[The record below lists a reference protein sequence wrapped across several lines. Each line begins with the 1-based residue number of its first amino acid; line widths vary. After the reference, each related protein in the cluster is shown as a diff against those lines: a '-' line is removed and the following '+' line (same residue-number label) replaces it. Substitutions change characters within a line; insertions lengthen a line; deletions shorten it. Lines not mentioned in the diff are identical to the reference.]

1 MIPNHRSPDDKATDL
16 ASPGEAPVNI
26 LIVDDEP
33 RNLTVLEAILD
44 EPAYR
49 LVRAVSAQEALHAL
63 LHDEFALL
71 ILDIRMPEVS
81 GFDLAQMI
89 RERKKTANV
98 PIIFLTA
105 HYGDQEHV
113 IKGYGAGA
121 VDFLSKP
128 VNPTVLRSKVSIFAE
143 LYRKRHNLEQVNSAL
158 QAEVRSRRHA
168 EKQLRELNNTLERQA
183 ELLQRQADLLDQSHD
198 AILAF
203 RMEGSDI
210 VYWNRGAERLY
221 GYTAA
226 DAEGR
231 RTHELLQT
239 RAPIPI
245 GDIYAQ
251 VVHGESWYGELTH
264 TTRDG
269 RDIVV
274 ESRIVPVSYND
285 DIYALETNR
294 DITARKKAEEALRK
308 SEEQFRSSILHSPVP
323 TMLYDDREQILAVS
337 ESWLK
342 AAGGLSAAEIHRMED
357 WTIRVYGERSGEILG
372 VIREIIA
379 TDPQA
384 RTDEMVL
391 TVGDDKR
398 IWNFFTSSL
407 GAQPDGR
414 RLFVVL
420 AQDVT
425 DRRAYEERID
435 LLMREARHRTKNILG
450 LVQAVARQT
459 AAREPE
465 HFIESFTERIQAL
478 AVNQDLLVK
487 NRWQGADVEELVRVQ
502 LAHFADLLGSRI
514 AVHGRKLR
522 LNAAAAQAVGLAIHE
537 LATNAGKYGALSTD
551 GGRVDVDWRS
561 DAGNFAIHWTEREGP
576 PVSPPSRRGFGSTV
590 VESMAKRAVG
600 GEVELDYAPS
610 GLEWQLTCPAAN
622 ALEANPV

>member
-1 MIPNHRSPDDKATDL
+1 
-16 ASPGEAPVNI
+16 
-26 LIVDDEP
+26 
-33 RNLTVLEAILD
+33 
-44 EPAYR
+44 
-49 LVRAVSAQEALHAL
+49 
-63 LHDEFALL
+63 
-71 ILDIRMPEVS
+71 
-81 GFDLAQMI
+81 
-89 RERKKTANV
+89 
-98 PIIFLTA
+98 
-105 HYGDQEHV
+105 
-113 IKGYGAGA
+113 
-121 VDFLSKP
+121 
-128 VNPTVLRSKVSIFAE
+128 
-143 LYRKRHNLEQVNSAL
+143 
-158 QAEVRSRRHA
+158 
-168 EKQLRELNNTLERQA
+168 
-183 ELLQRQADLLDQSHD
+183 
-198 AILAF
+198 
-203 RMEGSDI
+203 
-210 VYWNRGAERLY
+210 
-221 GYTAA
+221 
-226 DAEGR
+226 
-231 RTHELLQT
+231 
-239 RAPIPI
+239 
-245 GDIYAQ
+245 
-251 VVHGESWYGELTH
+251 
-264 TTRDG
+264 
-269 RDIVV
+269 
-274 ESRIVPVSYND
+274 
-285 DIYALETNR
+285 
-294 DITARKKAEEALRK
+294 
-308 SEEQFRSSILHSPVP
+308 
-323 TMLYDDREQILAVS
+323 MLYDDREQILAVS
-337 ESWLK
+337 ESWLE

-357 WTIRVYGERSGEILG
+357 WTIRVYGERSGEILE

-379 TDPQA
+379 TEPQA

-391 TVGDDKR
+391 TVGGDKR

-407 GAQPDGR
+407 GAQPDGQ

-465 HFIESFTERIQAL
+465 HFIESFTERIEAL

-561 DAGNFAIHWTEREGP
+561 DAGSFAIHWTERGGP

-590 VESMAKRAVG
+590 VESMAKCAVG